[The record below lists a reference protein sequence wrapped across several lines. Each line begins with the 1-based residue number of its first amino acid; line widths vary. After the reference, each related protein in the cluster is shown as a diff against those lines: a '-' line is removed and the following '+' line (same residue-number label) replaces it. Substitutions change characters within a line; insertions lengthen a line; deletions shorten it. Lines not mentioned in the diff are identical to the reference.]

1 MEGWRQWRL
10 GGEKSLDSDRPSHGR
25 WQHRLKRERPTCS
38 ERTAHQRLRME
49 GWRQWR
55 LGGEKSLDSDR
66 PSHGRRYRKCALFIR
81 LKVGILSA
89 MGIYRQVWGDA
100 QHIGRRHT
108 YILRSRMVPS
118 TLISYIF
125 LFRVPMNLGSN
136 GCRACNLELMDYF

>member
-25 WQHRLKRERPTCS
+25 WQHRLKRERPICS

-66 PSHGRRYRKCALFIR
+66 PSHGRRLHKCAPF
-81 LKVGILSA
+81 
-89 MGIYRQVWGDA
+89 
-100 QHIGRRHT
+100 
-108 YILRSRMVPS
+108 LRCPPKRTPIPALGSVLQSKFLCKFCTSFTASLLLERCLAN
-118 TLISYIF
+118 LISRF
-125 LFRVPMNLGSN
+125 GVQTPMGDEHES
-136 GCRACNLELMDYF
+136 RAKTNKTHC